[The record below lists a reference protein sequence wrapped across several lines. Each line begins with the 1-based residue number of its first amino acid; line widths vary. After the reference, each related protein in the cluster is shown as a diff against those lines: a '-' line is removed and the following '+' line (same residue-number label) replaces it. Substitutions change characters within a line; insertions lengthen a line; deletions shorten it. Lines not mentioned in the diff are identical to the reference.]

1 MIYSRIG
8 LMVVLGSVWGSVC
21 AAADG
26 APVHLQVC
34 DDSGVCVA
42 TGRVATAVAG
52 GKQMW
57 AASRVFTD
65 APPLEVEKWLAG
77 KPELEGKFVVVE
89 FWRTWCGACKRMTPL
104 MNTLQKRF
112 GDELVVIG
120 ITGESEETIK
130 AYKGP
135 EKEYFLAIDKPL
147 PKDEQ
152 VKVTPD
158 PYKTAPGVPGAAADG
173 GPDTMEPAAVTVHPD
188 QGQYEAHFGVWGW
201 PHVII
206 LEPQFRTV
214 IWEGFSGQAGYEL
227 TEAKVEKILAIGRQK

>member
-1 MIYSRIG
+1 MIRMNVWWMSVFSG
-8 LMVVLGSVWGSVC
+8 LFSMTC

-26 APVHLQVC
+26 APQPQVC

-42 TGRVATAVAG
+42 TGRVATAVSS

-65 APPLEVEKWLAG
+65 APPIEVEKWLAD
-77 KPELEGKFVVVE
+77 KPELEGKFIVIE

-104 MNTLQKRF
+104 MNSLQKKF

-120 ITGESEETIK
+120 ITGESEEKIK
-130 AYKGP
+130 AYNGP
-135 EKEYFLAIDKPL
+135 KKEYFLAIDKPL

-152 VKVTPD
+152 VKATPD
-158 PYKTAPGVPGAAADG
+158 PYKTAPGAEG
-173 GPDTMEPAAVTVHPD
+173 GPDTAGEQAAVTVHPD

-214 IWEGFSGQAGYEL
+214 IWEGFSGLEGYAL
-227 TEAKVEKILAIGRQK
+227 TEAKVEKILAIGRQKTP

>member
-1 MIYSRIG
+1 MIRMNV
-8 LMVVLGSVWGSVC
+8 LWMAVLGGVFSMSC
-21 AAADG
+21 MAADE
-26 APVHLQVC
+26 APQPQVC
-34 DDSGVCVA
+34 DDSGVCVT
-42 TGRVATAVAG
+42 TGRVAVATAG

-65 APPLEVEKWLAG
+65 APPIEVEKWLAD
-77 KPELEGKFVVVE
+77 KPELEGKFVVIE

-104 MNTLQKRF
+104 MNSLQKKF

-120 ITGESEETIK
+120 ITGESEEKVKT
-130 AYKGP
+130 YNGP
-135 EKEYFLAIDKPL
+135 KKEYFLVIDKSL

-152 VKVTPD
+152 VKATPD
-158 PYKTAPGVPGAAADG
+158 PYKTAPGAPGAAG
-173 GPDTMEPAAVTVHPD
+173 GPDTAEPQTVTVHPD

-214 IWEGFSGQAGYEL
+214 IWEGFSGLEGYAL
-227 TEAKVEKILAIGRQK
+227 TEAKVEKILAIGRQGKK